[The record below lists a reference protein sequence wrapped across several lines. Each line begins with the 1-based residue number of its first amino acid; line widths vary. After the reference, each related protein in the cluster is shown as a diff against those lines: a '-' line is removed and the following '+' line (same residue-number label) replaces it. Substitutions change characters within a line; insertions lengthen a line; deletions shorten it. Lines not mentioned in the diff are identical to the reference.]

1 MAGWL
6 LQHEAT
12 LRLAAFLAV
21 LALLLLGERL
31 RPRRPLPGGWRRR
44 GTHFVLVALDTLALR
59 LAFPLLAIG
68 AAAWA
73 GERQWGLFPALAM
86 PAWIAGLLG
95 FLLLDLA
102 MYGQHRLLHSVPLL
116 WRLHRVHHADLGFD
130 CTTGL
135 RFHPLEILLSM
146 AIKIGLVL
154 LLGIPV
160 LAVLA
165 FEIVLNAGS
174 LFSHAN
180 LAVPGWLERP
190 LRWWIVTPD
199 MHRVHHS
206 VHRDETDSNFGF
218 HLSCWD
224 RLFASYRAGPRDG
237 HGDMQIGLPQWRSAK
252 AQTLAALLANP
263 FRRAE

>member
-1 MAGWL
+1 MGHWL

-12 LRLAAFLAV
+12 LRLAAFVSV
-21 LALLLLGERL
+21 LALLLLAERL

-44 GTHFVLVALDTLALR
+44 ATHVALVALDTLALR

-68 AAAWA
+68 AAVVA
-73 GERQWGLFPALAM
+73 GEREWGLLPAVGL
-86 PAWIAGLLG
+86 PAWAAGVLG

-102 MYGQHRLLHSVPLL
+102 LYGQHRLLHALPLL

-135 RFHPLEILLSM
+135 RFHPFEILLSM
-146 AIKIGLVL
+146 AIKVGLVL
-154 LLGIPV
+154 LLGIPA

-180 LAVPGWLERP
+180 LALPGWLERP

-199 MHRVHHS
+199 MHRIHHS
-206 VHRDETDSNFGF
+206 VHRDETDTNFGF
-218 HLSCWD
+218 HLSWWD
-224 RLFASYRAGPRDG
+224 RLFASYRQEPRDG
-237 HGDMQIGLPQWRSAK
+237 HTGMRIGLPQWRTPAD
-252 AQTLAALLANP
+252 QTLAALLANP
-263 FRRAE
+263 FRRPE